1 MLLEGAES
9 GLSPGSAP
17 FIKQP
22 NFCTTVR
29 QTETNELNTLVNLLV
44 AKRGC
49 RNQGSDSGNQS
60 KRATDKSEAVAGL
73 EQVALVGA
81 VAVSGVGVC
90 VRIGRGVSAVA
101 PVFAS
106 AGLGLSLPAC
116 IQGELGLSAVHSGVE
131 VIGRGAVLVAE
142 PTREDIA
149 SRDCGSI
156 SVPTLAD
163 LEGGG
168 GHAQPLPVVGE
179 SLVEAPPSLAEQ
191 PIRSHLV
198 ATCRCACRGL
208 VRRSRTR
215 ACRSSPWTRR
225 PPGRRRRT
233 SRTGGTS

>member
-1 MLLEGAES
+1 MLLEGAEP

-17 FIKQP
+17 LIKQP

-44 AKRGC
+44 AQHGC

-73 EQVALVGA
+73 GQVALVGA

-116 IQGELGLSAVHSGVE
+116 IQGELGLSAVHSGIE
-131 VIGRGAVLVAE
+131 VVGRGAVLVAE

-198 ATCRCACRGL
+198 ATCRYACRGL
-208 VRRSRTR
+208 ARRSRTR
-215 ACRSSPWTRR
+215 ACRSSPWIRR

-233 SRTGGTS
+233 SRTG

>member
-9 GLSPGSAP
+9 GLPPGSAP

-22 NFCTTVR
+22 YFCATVQ
-29 QTETNELNTLVNLLV
+29 QTETSGLNTLVNLLV
-44 AKRGC
+44 AKHGC

-73 EQVALVGA
+73 GQVALVGA

-106 AGLGLSLPAC
+106 ARLGLSLPAC
-116 IQGELGLSAVHSGVE
+116 IQGELGLSAVHSGIE

-191 PIRSHLV
+191 PIRFHLV
-198 ATCRCACRGL
+198 TTCRYACRGL

-225 PPGRRRRT
+225 PPGRRRRI

>member
-1 MLLEGAES
+1 MLLEGAEP

-17 FIKQP
+17 LIKQP
-22 NFCTTVR
+22 NFCTTVQ
-29 QTETNELNTLVNLLV
+29 QTETSELNTLVNLLV
-44 AKRGC
+44 VKHGC

-73 EQVALVGA
+73 GQVALVGA

-90 VRIGRGVSAVA
+90 VRIGRGVSVVA

-106 AGLGLSLPAC
+106 AGLGLSLPTC
-116 IQGELGLSAVHSGVE
+116 IQGELGLSAVHGGVE
-131 VIGRGAVLVAE
+131 VVGRGAVLVAE

-198 ATCRCACRGL
+198 TTCRCACRGL

-215 ACRSSPWTRR
+215 ACRSSPLTQR

>member
-1 MLLEGAES
+1 MLLEGAEP

-44 AKRGC
+44 AKHGC

-73 EQVALVGA
+73 GQVALVGA

-106 AGLGLSLPAC
+106 AGLGLSLPTC
-116 IQGELGLSAVHSGVE
+116 IQGELGLSAVHGGVE
-131 VIGRGAVLVAE
+131 VVGRGAVLVAE

-198 ATCRCACRGL
+198 TTCRCACRGL